1 MGETAFS
8 DLSALGER
16 PQARAFFCR
25 GLSAACLDLRG
36 VLLRDGRR
44 DRRTGWWDD
53 ALRLLPLLDRL
64 RLEQLDDGDFD
75 DEEDRFLF
83 LPIVSCLCDFVSECR

>member
-1 MGETAFS
+1 MGETAFA
-8 DLSALGER
+8 DLSALGEQ
-16 PQARAFFCR
+16 PQARAFFRR
-25 GLSAACLDLRG
+25 GLSVACLDLRG

-53 ALRLLPLLDRL
+53 ALLLPLLDRL

-75 DEEDRFLF
+75 DEGDRFLF
-83 LPIVSCLCDFVSECR
+83 LPIVSCLCDLVSECR